1 MPRVPK
7 ASAKKTSKTKKPT
20 KTSKRKAPRKK
31 TKSFETEL
39 KAIYKEN
46 GKMPNLT
53 KLDKNRSSRMTRF
66 LIRFIVI
73 ALILAAVAWAGFL
86 FFNPFGGADG
96 QSLEILIDGP
106 EQVTSGEEVSFEI
119 KYDNNG
125 RVPMAALEIQLNLPE
140 TFYLSEANP
149 APTKDE
155 DTWTVG
161 SLKKGG
167 KGTIELTG
175 VILGSVNTT
184 STIQAIV
191 TYRPSNFN
199 ADFQD
204 IETMEFTIDNSVVE
218 TALASPSK
226 AVPGDVIEYKLE
238 LTNTSESALENIF
251 VGIHA
256 PNSWIIES
264 TSPELVEEKL
274 YWLVSKVE
282 SEETIELTLT
292 GSFAAE
298 AQGLQDVTF
307 VSYFED
313 AEGVQLT
320 QTTDRAQTDVL
331 GSDLVVQ
338 TIINGSSSDQSASPG
353 DTLRMSINYSNS
365 GEEVVGG
372 VVISVTFSSENGQDV
387 PIQWEN
393 ADISGGY
400 FDPVENEIT
409 WGPNSTPDLATLEV
423 GEEGVIDLS
432 LPILDDLDPETLAD
446 QIVVAVES
454 SLNTIGGVN
463 SPRELSSSPIT
474 ISINSDFNPTAES
487 RYYNDNGSALG
498 SGPMP
503 PEVNEITSYQIIWSV
518 DNSIHELED
527 VVLSTTLPLDV
538 AWTGSTSTDI
548 GQLSYD
554 PESRVARWSIDS
566 LPTSIESVT
575 ADFEVSIT
583 PEEAD
588 VGSFV
593 KLSNRISVTA
603 TDTVTGDNLTRS
615 LDELSTNL
623 VNDTYAAGQGI
634 VIE

>member
-7 ASAKKTSKTKKPT
+7 ASAKKTSKTKKPA
-20 KTSKRKAPRKK
+20 KTSKRKAPRKR

-53 KLDKNRSSRMTRF
+53 KLDKDRSSRMTRF

-96 QSLEILIDGP
+96 QSLEVTIKGP
-106 EQVTSGEEVSFEI
+106 EQVTSGEEVEFEI

-140 TFYLSEANP
+140 TFYLSEADP
-149 APTKDE
+149 VPTKNE

-175 VILGSVNTT
+175 VILGSVDTT

-204 IETMEFTIDNSVVE
+204 IETMEFTIDDSVIE

-238 LTNTSESALENIF
+238 LTNSSEADLENIF
-251 VGIHA
+251 VGVEA
-256 PNSWIIES
+256 PNSWIVES
-264 TSPELVEEKL
+264 ASPELVEEEL
-274 YWLVSKVE
+274 YWQVSKVE
-282 SEETIELTLT
+282 PEETIELTLT
-292 GSFAAE
+292 GSFATE

-313 AEGVQLT
+313 AEGARLI
-320 QTTDRAQTDVL
+320 QTSDRAQTDVL
-331 GSDLVVQ
+331 GSDLLVQ
-338 TIINGSSSDQSASPG
+338 TIINGSSGDQGASPG

-372 VVISVTFSSENGQDV
+372 VIIGVTFSSSEGKDV
-387 PIQWEN
+387 PIKWED

-432 LPILDDLDPETLAD
+432 LPVLNDFDPSQLAD
-446 QIVVAVES
+446 QIVVSVES
-454 SLNTIGGVN
+454 SLSTIGGVN

-474 ISINSDFNPTAES
+474 VSINSDFDPAAES
-487 RYYNDNGSALG
+487 RYYDDTGSTLG
-498 SGPMP
+498 SGPIP
-503 PEVNEITSYQIIWSV
+503 PQVSEITSYQIVWSV

-538 AWTGSTSTDI
+538 SWTGSTSTDI

-566 LPTSIESVT
+566 LPTSIESVS
-575 ADFEVSIT
+575 ANFEVSIA

-603 TDTVTGDNLTRS
+603 TDTVTSDSLTRS

-623 VNDTYAAGQGI
+623 VNDTYATGQGI

>member
-53 KLDKNRSSRMTRF
+53 KFDKNRSSRMTRF